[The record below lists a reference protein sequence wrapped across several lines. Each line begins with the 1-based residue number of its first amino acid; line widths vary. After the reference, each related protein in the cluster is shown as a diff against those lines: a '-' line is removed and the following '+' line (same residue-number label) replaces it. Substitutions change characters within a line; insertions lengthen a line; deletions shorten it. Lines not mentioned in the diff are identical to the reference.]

1 MVNLT
6 RKKRWKNDGDGCP
19 EWCND
24 RREGKL
30 HTNAIVKVEVRV
42 TGLLATTEEASKDS

>member
-1 MVNLT
+1 MMETDAQYAAMN
-6 RKKRWKNDGDGCP
+6 
-19 EWCND
+19 

-42 TGLLATTEEASKDS
+42 TGLLATTKEASKDS